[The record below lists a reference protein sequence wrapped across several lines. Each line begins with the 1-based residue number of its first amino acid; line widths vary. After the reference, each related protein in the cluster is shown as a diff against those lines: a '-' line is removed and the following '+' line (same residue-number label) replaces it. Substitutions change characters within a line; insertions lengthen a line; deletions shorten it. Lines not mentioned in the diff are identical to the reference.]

1 MEKLSHLYKNSF
13 EEEKNAVLDK
23 DSPEVDRPTL
33 PAPLRAHEMDLRLT
47 LDREHL
53 ENSSSKKSL
62 KGAGGQ
68 SKCSY
73 IEEEAFSS
81 PMPFVPGL
89 GWLLSM

>member
-1 MEKLSHLYKNSF
+1 MEKLSHLYKNSV
-13 EEEKNAVLDK
+13 EEKNAVLDK
-23 DSPEVDRPTL
+23 DSGEVGRPTL
-33 PAPLRAHEMDLRLT
+33 PALLRAHEMDQRLT

-73 IEEEAFSS
+73 IEVEAFSS
-81 PMPFVPGL
+81 PRQFGPGL
-89 GWLLSM
+89 GWWRSR